1 MLMTA
6 FISIAESIVCPP
18 LSDDA
23 TGSYLTSSLEV
34 GIFAFVPRLN
44 VSVVLDALYL
54 CLYRISVMLS
64 IHDFL
69 GLC

>member
-1 MLMTA
+1 MTA
-6 FISIAESIVCPP
+6 FISIAESNVCPP

-23 TGSYLTSSLEV
+23 TGSYLTSSLGV
-34 GIFAFVPRLN
+34 GIFAFVSRLN